1 MVVDINPFS
10 AMNIVVVP
18 FLKYVY
24 FKMTKTYKQR
34 EKQIWQPK
42 IRSSKSLYKNMM
54 TNDIFMFNRISIE
67 LIQMIDIY
75 ITGKSKNTI
84 R

>member
-34 EKQIWQPK
+34 EKQIWQLK

-54 TNDIFMFNRISIE
+54 TNDIFIFNRISIE

-75 ITGKSKNTI
+75 ITGKPNNI
-84 R
+84 I

>member
-75 ITGKSKNTI
+75 ITGKSNNI